1 MSFVSKVKSSAKEN
15 RRQTAAS
22 KQVKLKLVH
31 IDCWSAIKVGFT
43 VTVGLGIATI
53 AGFIFLFLVLSA
65 TGLFASMNGLLTSV
79 FGAGIDLSLPRVISF
94 GVGLAI
100 FNCLVG
106 TVLSGI
112 GALVFNLIGR
122 ITGGLS
128 IGFTNN

>member
-1 MSFVSKVKSSAKEN
+1 MSFVSKVASTAKSN
-15 RRQTAAS
+15 RSKTAAS

-31 IDCWSAIKVGFT
+31 IDFWSAIKVGFT
-43 VTVGLGIATI
+43 VTVGLGVATI

-65 TGLFASMNGLLTSV
+65 SGLFNSLNGLLTSV

-94 GVGLAI
+94 AVGLAI

-106 TVLSGI
+106 TILSGV